1 MLGYVG
7 RWKSHEEVHN
17 ALDRPLDIM
26 LHNFTAS
33 NDGLQWT
40 LHIEYITVSEIIVI
54 Y

>member
-7 RWKSHEEVHN
+7 RWKSREEVHT

-26 LHNFTAS
+26 LYNFTAS
-33 NDGLQWT
+33 NDGLHWT
-40 LHIEYITVSEIIVI
+40 LYIECVTVSDIIVI